1 MNFDRF
7 FANSYMGKPRLSVQR
22 KIAKRMKYG
31 YYRVRIPLTDSIS
44 VLPVSLPIE
53 KLVSLPCTV
62 FFRTPLESLS
72 TLRTRITA
80 AGILPRGISAWTML
94 THPLTVN
101 FILGW
106 IDATDHVELQSEF
119 LVLCKLMTVM
129 ASMGEEVFFNIRV
142 DANFSWS
149 LSLRGDHVNI
159 ATSPFLLSVA
169 SIEAIVR
176 GLDTCKVCIGNG
188 DDKFSCLLQKNGGKF
203 MNLPGKPR
211 ANTVHCID

>member
-1 MNFDRF
+1 
-7 FANSYMGKPRLSVQR
+7 MGKPRLSVQR
-22 KIAKRMKYG
+22 KNGKRMKYG

-44 VLPVSLPIE
+44 VLPVSLPLE
-53 KLVSLPCTV
+53 KLSFTVSLPQS
-62 FFRTPLESLS
+62 FFTHTPLQSLS
-72 TLRTRITA
+72 ELRTRITA

-94 THPLTVN
+94 TQPLTVN

-159 ATSPFLLSVA
+159 ATSPFLLSLPQTASSVA